1 MNNLIAYIATA
12 LGLALV
18 ITGWFIW
25 GDRTQMDF
33 FVLNIVVSVV
43 AYCVMFVDILIPW
56 ADLRDK
62 TQRRIGNT
70 GIRWFVQYGYSI
82 VAILILVLCNLQGL
96 SFSIY
101 IMLQGGLLIL
111 LLLGIA
117 ISLTTAKKI
126 SEVSQQ
132 NSIVVDCV
140 RQMRKNHNAMSEAAY
155 SASAPQ
161 MVIDQ
166 INQLGEDLRFIS
178 PSNSEESHDI
188 EDDINE
194 VFAETETLFRNYEL
208 NRERIDANLGKASR
222 LIKKRKSTYSN

>member
-1 MNNLIAYIATA
+1 MNNVIAYIATA

-25 GDRTQMDF
+25 GDRTQMDI

-43 AYCVMFVDILIPW
+43 AYCVMFVDILLPW

-62 TQRRIGNT
+62 TQRRIGNS

-82 VAILILVLCNLQGL
+82 VAILILVLCNLKGL
-96 SFSIY
+96 SFSIH
-101 IMLQGGLLIL
+101 IMLQAGLVFL

-117 ISLTTAKKI
+117 TSMTTAKKI
-126 SEVSQQ
+126 SEVSRE
-132 NSIVVDCV
+132 NSKVVDCV
-140 RQMRKNHNAMSEAAY
+140 RQMRRSHDAMSEAAY
-155 SASAPQ
+155 SAAVPQ
-161 MVIDQ
+161 HVIDL
-166 INQLGEDLRFIS
+166 INQLSEDLRYIS
-178 PSNSEESHDI
+178 PSNSAESHEI

-194 VFAETETLFRNYEL
+194 LFAQTETMFRDYEL
-208 NRERIDANLGKASR
+208 NRECIDANLAKASR